1 MTTLIN
7 YFLLLGFAFALASG
21 MFLSF
26 KFIKLI

>member
-21 MFLSF
+21 MFLSL
-26 KFIKLI
+26 KLIKLI